1 MNRLK
6 QSLKWLGAILIL
18 AFISIAFILYPLLRG
33 ATGYSAK
40 MLCSGVFVEGQ
51 SQQRVEQ
58 MELTSFPF
66 DRVVNTID
74 RESKSVKST
83 IFGLVSQTAVFEEG
97 KGATLFPKGYKPI
110 EGRDALPRVSNDTL
124 PWPHGSVIADTIPD
138 GIDFD
143 GLKRFVDE
151 QFISTS
157 RAVVIVKDGQLIL
170 EKYADGIDEQ
180 TPLLGWS
187 MTKTLTAA
195 LTGILVKEGQLDV
208 DQKALIDH
216 WQDDERNLI
225 TLNNLLQM
233 SSGLTWNEDYSKTSL
248 SDVSEML
255 YIKSDMFQYASS
267 PKLASQ
273 PDSVWQYSSGTTNI
287 ISGLLRQCFDDYQ
300 SYYQFPQKALFSKL
314 GMQHSY
320 IETDASG
327 TFVGSSYGYCSAR
340 DWTRFGMLYLNNGNW
355 FGEQILP
362 EWWVKYSTTPAKSS
376 NGKYG
381 AQVWLNASK
390 INIPDMSADVYF
402 FNGYRGQRV
411 TVIPSKNM
419 VITCLNSAPG
429 GVDYN
434 YYLSELMKFIS
445 E

>member
-1 MNRLK
+1 MVLFKRL
-6 QSLKWLGAILIL
+6 LKYFALLLVVILFVLG
-18 AFISIAFILYPLLRG
+18 FVLYPLLRG

-66 DRVVNTID
+66 DRVVNTVD
-74 RESKSVKST
+74 TESKSVTST
-83 IFGLVSQTAVFEEG
+83 IFGLVSQIAVFEDG
-97 KGATLFPKGYKPI
+97 KGATLFPEGYQAI
-110 EGRDALPRVSNDTL
+110 EGREPLPRLNNDTL
-124 PWPHGSVIADTIPD
+124 PWPQGSIVADTLPAGVDIE
-138 GIDFD
+138 
-143 GLKRFVDE
+143 GLKQFVDE
-151 QFISTS
+151 QFNSTS

-170 EKYADGIDEQ
+170 EKYAEGIDET

-187 MTKTLTAA
+187 MTKTITAA
-195 LTGILVKEGQLDV
+195 LTGILVKEGRLNV
-208 DQKALIDH
+208 DQDALIKA
-216 WQDDERNLI
+216 WQDDERSVV

-233 SSGLTWNEDYSKTSL
+233 SSGLIWNEDYSKTSL

-255 YIKSDMFQYASS
+255 YIKDDMFQYASS
-267 PKLASQ
+267 PKLLSR

-287 ISGLLRQCFDDYQ
+287 LSGILRQCFNNYQ
-300 SYYQFPQKALFSKL
+300 SYYQFPQKALFRKI
-314 GMQHSY
+314 GMEHSY

-355 FGEQILP
+355 YGEQILP
-362 EWWVKYSTTPAKSS
+362 EWWVQYSTTPAISS

-390 INIPDMSADVYF
+390 INIPDMPSDVFF

-419 VITCLNSAPG
+419 VVTCLNSAPD

-434 YYLSELMKFIS
+434 YYLTEIMKYIS